1 MATRLQTA
9 YRFDKYNY
17 YRGEDK
23 VMADEAGNLFL
34 PDDDTMIAPELKE
47 GYWAKFDK
55 EAQEW
60 HNELIPTS
68 CKEVVDQGLS
78 VVANSSEPHDR
89 ELIALFARLVASEKD
104 VYQLH
109 TESGTLVQT
118 IEKIPEPTAEE
129 KERQKQEQDKTKLDS
144 QIADIR
150 ECLTSATLLG
160 DAEWIAELQAQYKE
174 LIGA

>member
-23 VMADEAGNLFL
+23 VMADEAGKLFL
-34 PDDDTMIAPELKE
+34 PDDDTMIVPELKE
-47 GYWAKFDK
+47 GYWSKFDK
-55 EAQEW
+55 ETQKW

-68 CKEVVDQGLS
+68 CQEVVDQGLS

-89 ELIALFARLVASEKD
+89 ELIALFARLVAAEKD

-129 KERQKQEQDKTKLDS
+129 KERQKQEQEKADLDS
-144 QIADIR
+144 HIAEIR
-150 ECLTSATLLG
+150 QCLTSATLLG
-160 DAEWIAELQAQYKE
+160 DTDWIAELRAQYKE